1 MGSGGTLA
9 KGSLAI
15 GGVSMDLG
23 LAGKTVIVTGGG
35 SNIGR
40 AIALGFAR
48 EGANVVI
55 ADIDE
60 GQALKVASEAEGLK
74 SGGRT
79 IVVKTDVVDPEE
91 VGALVERA
99 IEEFG
104 QIHALVNSVGWVLD
118 RLFLEQD
125 REEWQKLVN
134 INLWSVIN
142 CVHAVLPHMVEQ
154 GYGHIVSIG
163 SEAGRMGEYREAVY
177 GACKAGLIGLSK
189 SLAREVGRYG
199 ITLNV
204 VCPSLTVP
212 ESEEDFGEQS
222 MWKVGAAFFGPEAR
236 EKAKQHYPLRR
247 LGSAEEVAN
256 AVLFLASEAASF
268 ITGQTLSV
276 SGGYTMM

>member
-1 MGSGGTLA
+1 
-9 KGSLAI
+9 
-15 GGVSMDLG
+15 MDLG
-23 LAGKTVIVTGGG
+23 LAGKSVIVTGGG

-55 ADIDE
+55 GDIDE
-60 GQALKVASEAEGLK
+60 GQALKVASEAEALK
-74 SGGRT
+74 AAGRA
-79 IVVKTDVVDPEE
+79 IVVRTDVVDAQE
-91 VGALVERA
+91 VEALIERA
-99 IEEFG
+99 IGEFG
-104 QIHALVNSVGWVLD
+104 QIHVLVNNVGWDLD
-118 RLFLEQD
+118 RLFLEQP
-125 REEWQKLVN
+125 REEWQRLVN

-177 GACKAGLIGLSK
+177 GACKAGTIGLSK
-189 SLAREVGRYG
+189 ALAREVGRYG

-204 VCPSLTVP
+204 VCPALTVP
-212 ESEEDFGEQS
+212 ESEEEFGERS
-222 MWKVGAAFFGPEAR
+222 MWKVAAPLFGPEAR
-236 EKAKQHYPLRR
+236 EKASQRYPLRR
-247 LGSAEEVAN
+247 LGTAEEVAN
-256 AVLFLASEAASF
+256 AVLFLASDAASF

>member
-1 MGSGGTLA
+1 
-9 KGSLAI
+9 
-15 GGVSMDLG
+15 MDLG
-23 LAGKTVIVTGGG
+23 LAGKSVIVTGGG

-55 ADIDE
+55 GDIDE
-60 GQALKVASEAEGLK
+60 GQALKVASEAEA
-74 SGGRT
+74 SRPAGRT
-79 IVVKTDVVDPEE
+79 IVVRTDVVNPQE
-91 VGALVERA
+91 VEALVERA
-99 IEEFG
+99 IGEFG
-104 QIHALVNSVGWVLD
+104 QVHVLVNNVGWVLD
-118 RLFLEQD
+118 RLFLEQA
-125 REEWQKLVN
+125 REEWQRLVN

-177 GACKAGLIGLSK
+177 GACKAGTIGLSK

-204 VCPSLTVP
+204 VCPALTVP
-212 ESEEDFGEQS
+212 ESEEEFGEQS
-222 MWKVGAAFFGPEAR
+222 MWKVAAPFFGPEAR
-236 EKAKQHYPLRR
+236 EKASQRYPLRR
-247 LGSAEEVAN
+247 LGTAEEVAN
-256 AVLFLASEAASF
+256 AVLFLASDAASF

-276 SGGYTMM
+276 SGGYTMI